1 MVEVLAKV
9 KQVEELAIQRV
20 LAEEFSK
27 VEARVFMV
35 EQAELAKQALV
46 VLKRELLQ
54 QFQDDP
60 HEPKQLEWVKHQL
73 YQSFLV

>member
-35 EQAELAKQALV
+35 EQAELAKALV
-46 VLKRELLQ
+46 VLKRE
-54 QFQDDP
+54 
-60 HEPKQLEWVKHQL
+60 
-73 YQSFLV
+73 